1 MSDQLQKELLA
12 YYQDE
17 LRYLRESGE
26 EFAQRYPKVA
36 ARLELGPDGSA
47 DPHVERLLE
56 AFAFLTA
63 RIRLNLDQQFP
74 EITSALL
81 DVLYPQYLAPI
92 PSATVAQFT
101 VDPTQ
106 GKITTGHEIPCRSP
120 LFADTLDGVTAR
132 FRTCFPTTLWPLEV
146 DEARVEAV
154 DRYDFL
160 DGRTDVASVIRL
172 RLTCMETSLQELEM
186 DTLRFYL
193 NADLRT
199 ATALHELLFA
209 HGRGVILVPEQGVR
223 HELPPTAIAQVG
235 FGADEQLY
243 PYPSHALTGYQ
254 VIQEYFTFPRKFLFF
269 DLKGLAGHLRGQYVD
284 VLLLVG
290 RLPDRFIRVNE
301 GTFALGC
308 TPVVN
313 LFPKS
318 TEPIRLDHRS
328 FAYRL
333 SPDVR
338 RERSTEI
345 HSIVSVSRSAEAAQ
359 TTETLSPYYA
369 FGHDA
374 ERAPGQAY
382 WYARRIPSTR
392 KDVPGTEVLLSFVD
406 LDFRAAEPDVETVY
420 AHTLCTNRRLAEQL
434 PAKALLTLDSSA
446 PVKQVAVLH
455 RPTSQLDPPAV
466 GESRWRLISQL
477 SLNHLSLSDDPQSL
491 KALREI
497 LSLHAGSAEPAVQR
511 QIAGIREMTTRPTVA
526 RMGVD
531 AWRGFVRGTEITLTF
546 DEEAFAGSNAFL
558 FATVLRHFFG
568 LHGTVNSFTQLVA
581 RTTRNE
587 EAWMRWAPL
596 AGEHPIL

>member
-47 DPHVERLLE
+47 DPNVERLLE

-92 PSATVAQFT
+92 PSATVAQFR
-101 VDPTQ
+101 VDPSQ
-106 GKITTGHEIPCRSP
+106 GKITTGHEIPRHSP
-120 LFADTLDGVTAR
+120 LFTDTLDGISAK
-132 FRTCFPTTLWPLEV
+132 FQTCFPVMLWPLEV
-146 DEARVEAV
+146 DEAKIEAM
-154 DRYDFL
+154 DRHDFL
-160 DGRTDVASVIRL
+160 DGRTDVASVIRI
-172 RLTCMETSLQELEM
+172 RLTCLETTLEELEL
-186 DTLRFYL
+186 DSVRFYI
-193 NADLRT
+193 NTDLRT
-199 ATALHELLFA
+199 GTALHELLFA
-209 HGRGVILVPEQGVR
+209 HGRGVAV
-223 HELPPTAIAQVG
+223 LPDEGPRSSLPASAVAQVG
-235 FGADEQLY
+235 FGADERLY
-243 PYPSHALTGYQ
+243 PCPDHALASYQ
-254 VIQEYFTFPRKFLFF
+254 AIQEYFTFPRKFLFF
-269 DLKGLAGHLRGQYVD
+269 DLKGLEGKLKGRHVD
-284 VLLLVG
+284 LLILLG
-290 RLPDRFIRVNE
+290 RVPERFIQVE
-301 GTFALGC
+301 DDTFALGC

-318 TEPIRLDHRS
+318 SEPIRLDHRTFS
-328 FAYRL
+328 YRL
-333 SPDVR
+333 IPDVR

-345 HSIVSVSRSAEAAQ
+345 HSIVSVSRSAEVAQ

-374 ERAPGQAY
+374 ERTPGQAY

-392 KDVPGTEVLLSFVD
+392 KDIPGTEFLLSFVD
-406 LDFRAAEPDVETVY
+406 LEFRATEPDVETVY
-420 AHTLCTNRRLAEQL
+420 AHTLCTNRRLAEQV
-434 PAKALLTLDSSA
+434 PARARLTLDSSA
-446 PVKQVAVLH
+446 PVEQIVALH
-455 RPTSQLDPPAV
+455 RPTPQLDPPAV

-477 SLNHLSLSDDPQSL
+477 SLNHLSLSNDPQSL

-497 LSLHAGSAEPAVQR
+497 LFLHAGGAEPSVQR

-526 RMGVD
+526 RVGAD

-546 DEEAFAGSNAFL
+546 DEEAFAGGNAFL

-568 LHGTVNSFTQLVA
+568 LHATVNSFTQLVA
-581 RTTRNE
+581 RTTRNQE
-587 EAWMRWAPL
+587 TWMRWAPL

>member
-1 MSDQLQKELLA
+1 VSDQLQKELLA

-106 GKITTGHEIPCRSP
+106 GKITTGHEIPRDSP
-120 LFADTLDGVTAR
+120 LFADTADGVTAR

-160 DGRTDVASVIRL
+160 DGRTDVAAVIRI
-172 RLTCMETSLQELEM
+172 RLTGLETPLQDLEM
-186 DTLRFYL
+186 DRLRFYL

-209 HGRGVILVPEQGVR
+209 HGRGAILVPEQGPR
-223 HELPPTAIAQVG
+223 HALPASALEQVG
-235 FGADEQLY
+235 FAPEERLY
-243 PYPSHALTGYQ
+243 PSPAHALTGYQ
-254 VIQEYFTFPRKFLFF
+254 VLQEYFTFPRKFLFF
-269 DLKGLAGHLRGQYVD
+269 DLTGMEGRLRGQHAD
-284 VLLLVG
+284 ILLLLG
-290 RLPDRFIRVNE
+290 RLPDRFIQVSE
-301 GTFALGC
+301 ATFALGC

-333 SPDVR
+333 NPDIR

-345 HSIVSVSRSAEAAQ
+345 HSLISVSRSAEAAN

-406 LDFRAAEPDVETVY
+406 LDFRATEPDVETVY

-434 PAKALLTLDSSA
+434 PARAKLTLDSSA
-446 PVKQVAVLH
+446 PVQQVTVLH
-455 RPTSQLDPPAV
+455 RPTPQLDPPAI
-466 GESRWRLISQL
+466 GETRWRLISQL
-477 SLNHLSLSDDPQSL
+477 SLNHLSLSDDPHAL

-511 QIAGIREMTTRPTVA
+511 QISGIRDMTTRPSVT
-526 RMGVD
+526 RMGLE
-531 AWRGFVRGTEITLTF
+531 AWRGFVRGTEVTLTF

-558 FATVLRHFFG
+558 FATVLRHFLG
-568 LHGTVNSFTQLVA
+568 LHATVNSFTQLVA
-581 RTTRNE
+581 RTTRNQE
-587 EAWMRWAPL
+587 VWMRWPPL